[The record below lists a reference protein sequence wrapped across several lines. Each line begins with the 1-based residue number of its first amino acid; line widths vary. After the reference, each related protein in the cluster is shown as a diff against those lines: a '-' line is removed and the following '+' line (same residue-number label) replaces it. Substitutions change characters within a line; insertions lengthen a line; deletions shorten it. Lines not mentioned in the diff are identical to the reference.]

1 MMRYSIEPRTR
12 KYVKE
17 YGFLSRARNLFN
29 KYGKQLLDTVTKKGI
44 DALKSASKKVVH
56 KTAETIGELIGSK
69 IADKI
74 VKLSRNVKEIT
85 ILP

>member
-12 KYVKE
+12 KYVIA

-29 KYGKQLLDTVTKKGI
+29 KYGKQLLDTVTKTGI

-56 KTAETIGELIGSK
+56 KTAEAIGELMGNK

-74 VKLSRNVKEIT
+74 VKPSRNVKEII